1 MANIEYI
8 QNAINRFFADGKRE
22 LLLEKIPASGEIN
35 DVNSLGPFCLHI
47 FSEMCQGQEFEK
59 DILAFRENCKKD
71 VLTVGSFK

>member
-22 LLLEKIPASGEIN
+22 LLLEKKPESGEMN
-35 DVNSLGPFCLHI
+35 AVNSLVPICLPK

-59 DILAFRENCKKD
+59 DMLAFRENCKKD
-71 VLTVGSFK
+71 VLAVGSFK